1 MSRVSF
7 VDVMVDSHGYGYDHY
22 DKIGLWSEFDD
33 RISERRTMR
42 PRGPGRKQAPLRTDT
57 DQKELPV
64 IHRKSLQFKPKRQVE
79 QVQPGPARVEQVDDK
94 PVSEKPSVKF
104 SLAQE
109 RRPLPVPIQITM
121 PKAMHHSP
129 VPVRRH
135 DSDSGPAR
143 DLEMEMEMFL
153 TDYRRKVQASMRK
166 EAEKDANFLRTNGP
180 RRVDKIPIP
189 KIGQAHPM
197 PSKPPSH
204 SRQYGLLYFNEF
216 MAKGDWSVFW
226 DSSKAGTVPLVLDR
240 SDKYLVFVDR
250 METQGEKRTMRQWND
265 MGFVKGNFY
274 KPLLDTAHESW
285 DNNIQHSEV
294 ANSLSLIEPVYGD
307 FSNFHKPKLKVR
319 ANDEI
324 RIVMDPYVAPV
335 DESGVSV
342 SPYLGDMEAIS
353 AKKGC
358 VLLTEHLTEFP
369 PFLLNVGM
377 GSLLVTYWHK
387 ETSDDCPPDF
397 DSNWRILEP
406 DEKSPFVA
414 EIRRKEPVPCW
425 SCCLFNIPVWR
436 HSINSNDF
444 LLVRPWKGHNE
455 NVFYIRR
462 FDSLWC
468 AGFIEPHETVMRP
481 NTKDSQK
488 FQDSFIKAIL
498 LNIFRGTEQY
508 RARSKIRIR
517 QVRKEY
523 FPHVK
528 ETKLRKLLKTIC
540 HYNRGVWSYKSDPA
554 KLVKDFQDLGVT
566 PEYVC
571 LYESMLAG
579 IWRLNQ
585 NGVHLLTGTASSDLC
600 QKIKKLNGEMTKK
613 IATRIE
619 KELMKTPWA
628 RTGNFQG
635 SFQSNAMEME
645 QADDGQ
651 QTFKKYARR
660 NKEDGES
667 TVPIKVAGTENDL
680 RKLTNNDLNQLI
692 TSEWP
697 KHRGEPM
704 PDIANM
710 ARWEKVRIVR
720 ELATRM
726 KESDSNTLIK
736 DYARGPRNDF
746 QASRIKFKKQ
756 LQQIFDNNLEAIRN
770 TTDMVSGSAAD
781 ADGEDIFDD
790 ITHDMDLEEEEEDIM
805 EPSNAPRRILSSTG
819 DPPQLVPDGI
829 CTTPTHIDWDSLG
842 FAGCKMRK
850 VVKLI
855 RIVLTTT
862 SVDVSVEWLRSPN
875 LVEKWSQY
883 PDVCSDPNKIANDFK
898 VAVLKEHKKII
909 SRIHSALSKQKGE
922 YQGPGREI
930 EYQYARF
937 DPSNWIVDETN
948 TDYEFVL
955 RPDVVSRI
963 AEASERFRQ
972 LEGRRHER
980 RKNRTD
986 QSQSHAKNRHSADGE
1001 KRHKRHTKSSPLQR
1015 LNKHFGKIY
1024 QLVKERCDLSSQ
1036 AEDVQRR
1043 CSKDVL
1049 DYQTIAAFR
1058 KDFEPFLS
1066 DKGRRIFDAYVTKHE
1081 KKLRHIERKIQKLR

>member
-1 MSRVSF
+1 MSGVSF
-7 VDVMVDSHGYGYDHY
+7 VEVMVDSHGYDDYDQN
-22 DKIGLWSEFDD
+22 GLWSDFDD
-33 RISERRTMR
+33 RITERRKIR
-42 PRGPGRKQAPLRTDT
+42 PRGSASRRQAPLRTDT
-57 DQKELPV
+57 DQKALPV
-64 IHRKSLQFKPKRQVE
+64 IRRKPVQFKPKRQVE
-79 QVQPGPARVEQVDDK
+79 QAQPGPARVEKVDDK

-104 SLAQE
+104 SLTQE
-109 RRPLPVPIQITM
+109 RMPLPVPIQIRM
-121 PKAMHHSP
+121 PKAVIHHTP

-135 DSDSGPAR
+135 DPESGLER
-143 DLEMEMEMFL
+143 DMDMEMEMYL
-153 TDYRRKVQASMRK
+153 AEYRRDVQASMRK
-166 EAEKDANFLRTNGP
+166 EAESDASFIRTNGP
-180 RRVDKIPIP
+180 RRPDIPIP
-189 KIGQAHPM
+189 KIGPAPPM
-197 PSKPPSH
+197 PIKQPSH

-274 KPLLDTAHESW
+274 TPLLATAHESW
-285 DNNIQHSEV
+285 DNNIQHSDV

-324 RIVMDPYVAPV
+324 RIVMEPYVAPV

-342 SPYLGDMEAIS
+342 SPYLGSLDDIS

-414 EIRRKEPVPCW
+414 DIPRKEPVPCW

-436 HSINSNDF
+436 HNISSTDF
-444 LLVRPWKGHNE
+444 LLVRPWKGHDK

-481 NTKDSQK
+481 NTKESQK
-488 FQDSFIKAIL
+488 FQDGFIKAIL

-508 RARSKIRIR
+508 KARSKIRMK

-528 ETKLRKLLKTIC
+528 DTKLRKLLNTIC
-540 HYNRGVWSYKSDPA
+540 HYNRGVWSYKSDPV

-585 NGVHLLTGTASSDLC
+585 NGVHILTGTASSDLC

-635 SFQSNAMEME
+635 SFQSSAMEME

-660 NKEDGES
+660 NKEDGEA
-667 TVPIKVAGTENDL
+667 TGPIKVAGTDADL
-680 RKLTNNDLNQLI
+680 RRLTNDQLNSLI
-692 TSEWP
+692 AEVS
-697 KHRGEPM
+697 KDRGEPV
-704 PDIANM
+704 PNLHNM
-710 ARWEKVRIVR
+710 GRWDKVAIVR
-720 ELATRM
+720 EVATLT
-726 KESDSNTLIK
+726 KNSEGSNLIK
-736 DYARGPRNDF
+736 EYARGPRNDF

-756 LQQIFDNNLEAIRN
+756 LQQIFDNNLEAIKS
-770 TTDMVSGSAAD
+770 TTDLVDQSAAD

-790 ITHDMDLEEEEEDIM
+790 IAHDMDLEEEEDIT

-819 DPPQLVPDGI
+819 DPPQLQPNGI

-855 RIVLTTT
+855 RIALTTT

-875 LVEKWSQY
+875 LVEKWSQS
-883 PDVCSDPNKIANDFK
+883 PDVSSDPKIASEFK

-909 SRIHSALSKQKGE
+909 SRIHSALGKQRGE
-922 YQGPGREI
+922 YQGPGRDI

-955 RPDVVSRI
+955 RPDIVSRI

-972 LEGRRHER
+972 VEGRRHER

-986 QSQSHAKNRHSADGE
+986 QSPGHSKNRHSADGE
-1001 KRHKRHTKSSPLQR
+1001 RRHKRHTKSPPLHR
-1015 LNKHFGKIY
+1015 LNKYFRKIY
-1024 QLVKERCDLSSQ
+1024 KSVKERCDLPPQ
-1036 AEDVQRR
+1036 AKDVQRR
-1043 CSKDVL
+1043 VVTTRGRATCPRQL
-1049 DYQTIAAFR
+1049 HHQT
-1058 KDFEPFLS
+1058 
-1066 DKGRRIFDAYVTKHE
+1066 
-1081 KKLRHIERKIQKLR
+1081 